1 VCIEFCSLYF
11 VFTTYCS
18 HLFAYTFHCCTYLC
32 YMPLNTSYLLTY
44 VAEVCGEEFN
54 QLERADDR
62 RRGFAAAEAG
72 LVSTSQQTGHC
83 CVAGA
88 VFCCRRLA
96 CSVHT
101 PTYPPPTPTQTHT
114 HTHADN
120 RRPRSS
126 PPPSWSLRSAPGIAA
141 RRFDR

>member
-1 VCIEFCSLYF
+1 
-11 VFTTYCS
+11 
-18 HLFAYTFHCCTYLC
+18 
-32 YMPLNTSYLLTY
+32 MPLNTSYLLTY

-101 PTYPPPTPTQTHT
+101 PTYPPPTPTPTHT
-114 HTHADN
+114 HTHTPTTGGLGRRRLRRGLFA
-120 RRPRSS
+120 RRPA
-126 PPPSWSLRSAPGIAA
+126 SLHVVLTDEPDTLSQTCCL
-141 RRFDR
+141 